1 MLPGTTD
8 ASSLGS
14 SEGARNSPKRQLALK
29 PLKPLFSPCVSLFLM
44 GSGQEEAGRRSVF
57 VLEDE

>member
-29 PLKPLFSPCVSLFLM
+29 PLFSPCVSLFLM

-57 VLEDE
+57 VLEGE

>member
-29 PLKPLFSPCVSLFLM
+29 PLSQPCVSLFLM

-57 VLEDE
+57 VLEGE